1 MEVSEGTTTRIG
13 YPSSST
19 KKQAKKQKRYKLMTE
34 SLLTNNTSN
43 CFKSIMTPTCGKTC
57 DLRRRN
63 GAITLPSG
71 NARTVENM
79 LL

>member
-1 MEVSEGTTTRIG
+1 
-13 YPSSST
+13 
-19 KKQAKKQKRYKLMTE
+19 MTE
-34 SLLTNNTSN
+34 NLLTNNTSN
-43 CFKSIMTPTCGKTC
+43 CFKLIMTPTCGKTC